1 MHITKSGLPSVKSGI
16 PINSTPYWTDQV
28 GRFPAGDYAIEYDS
42 RGRIIKDE
50 TRGIESI
57 RYQPFDNLP
66 YKIEMT
72 NGSSTTSNYFTNG
85 KLHSRTHSTPTIQ
98 TITHI
103 TASGDTIVKSRP
115 SIQTTRTE
123 YFGNFERS
131 GDNYRYNTPQGYYD
145 LSNNQHYWF
154 QRDRLGSTV
163 IVYDSAANMLQTTA
177 YYPSGTPHQLQSS
190 SVSTKV
196 DALTDQLHI
205 GNHWL
210 SHAGLNLYDNTARL
224 HDPLL
229 MHFGAPDPLYSDY
242 PGNSPWSHCGANP
255 VMFLDLDGCMPTA
268 YEGACIAENI
278 YDGKIGDVV
287 EGGWK
292 LHEIYTNDD
301 SKSFKAGLY
310 IRTDDKG
317 VKEYALAFAGT
328 FNKEGVYEDGLQYYG
343 KSKDMK
349 YAIERGIKVSEK
361 TDKAELTIIGHSKGG
376 TEGAGVALVTNR
388 PALLY
393 NPANLNHTPIKKY
406 ENAGQNKNAIKSYI
420 AEHEFVNTIGRVFTS
435 SNIYVPGK
443 KQYIDIPQKR
453 NIFIRE
459 FDNHKIKNL
468 KKAIYELQKK

>member
-42 RGRIIKDE
+42 RGRIKKDE

-72 NGSSTTSNYFTNG
+72 NGSSTTSNYFTDG
-85 KLHSRTHSTPTIQ
+85 KLHSRVHSTPTIQ

-131 GDNYRYNTPQGYYD
+131 GYNYRYNTPQGYYD

-163 IVYDSAANMLQTTA
+163 AVYDSAANMLQTTA

-242 PGNSPWSHCGANP
+242 PGNSPWSHCGGDPINYTDKTGLWYVKVHLKNDRSVDGSGIAITYDKNGNELFRFTVRAEGVNGRNRMKENSDTPLGIYTIDSPKTWEKKCNRLSYGPNEVLRMSPKSGEIVKSNRSGILIHGGRQETQSNDGQWHPHKSP
-255 VMFLDLDGCMPTA
+255 VLKKTKGCLRAYDDDMKTLKTVTDELTKADPTDTPQTVEVLDDLDQFNREA
-268 YEGACIAENI
+268 QQKNI
-278 YDGKIGDVV
+278 
-287 EGGWK
+287 
-292 LHEIYTNDD
+292 N
-301 SKSFKAGLY
+301 
-310 IRTDDKG
+310 
-317 VKEYALAFAGT
+317 
-328 FNKEGVYEDGLQYYG
+328 
-343 KSKDMK
+343 
-349 YAIERGIKVSEK
+349 
-361 TDKAELTIIGHSKGG
+361 KAE
-376 TEGAGVALVTNR
+376 
-388 PALLY
+388 
-393 NPANLNHTPIKKY
+393 
-406 ENAGQNKNAIKSYI
+406 
-420 AEHEFVNTIGRVFTS
+420 
-435 SNIYVPGK
+435 
-443 KQYIDIPQKR
+443 
-453 NIFIRE
+453 
-459 FDNHKIKNL
+459 
-468 KKAIYELQKK
+468 

>member
-42 RGRIIKDE
+42 RGRIKKDE
-50 TRGIESI
+50 TRGIESV

-85 KLHSRTHSTPTIQ
+85 KLHSRAHSTPTIQ

-103 TASGDTIVKSRP
+103 TASGDTIVRSRP

-242 PGNSPWSHCGANP
+242 PGNSPWSHCGGDPINCIDSTGKDI
-255 VMFLDLDGCMPTA
+255 VVLKYGKYPTQQHLA
-268 YEGACIAENI
+268 MLIQAKNGKWQYYSINGDNLYISGSHAGGREFNDVAVGSWDTPQEFMNSSYNVRNEESKGNQSMNHFGYKEGYQIQSTPEQDEIMRNSFSESAKTE
-278 YDGKIGDVV
+278 YDIFSNNCATVV
-287 EGGWK
+287 QE
-292 LHEIYTNDD
+292 TMM
-301 SKSFKAGLY
+301 KAGIPVSKPTITPSFIPVSTQY
-310 IRTDDKG
+310 GIVNAFNGYQMKCSISIIPS
-317 VKEYALAFAGT
+317 LAFRSIMKWNPDGT
-328 FNKEGVYEDGLQYYG
+328 
-343 KSKDMK
+343 
-349 YAIERGIKVSEK
+349 
-361 TDKAELTIIGHSKGG
+361 
-376 TEGAGVALVTNR
+376 
-388 PALLY
+388 
-393 NPANLNHTPIKKY
+393 
-406 ENAGQNKNAIKSYI
+406 YI
-420 AEHEFVNTIGRVFTS
+420 
-435 SNIYVPGK
+435 
-443 KQYIDIPQKR
+443 QK
-453 NIFIRE
+453 
-459 FDNHKIKNL
+459 
-468 KKAIYELQKK
+468 